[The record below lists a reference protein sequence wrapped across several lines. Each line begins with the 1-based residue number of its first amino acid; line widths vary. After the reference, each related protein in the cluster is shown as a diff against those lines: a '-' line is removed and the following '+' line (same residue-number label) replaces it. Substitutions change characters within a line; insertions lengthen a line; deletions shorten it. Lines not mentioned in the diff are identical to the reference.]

1 MSDSNWPPKSEDIL
15 MIAKSAFAQ
24 SDKDDI
30 KVLVYWDNPKLMIF
44 DPCHYAHTEYV
55 HKKYKSN
62 DRIVT
67 VSIGKQ
73 D

>member
-1 MSDSNWPPKSEDIL
+1 MTWPPTSEDIL

-44 DPCHYAHTEYV
+44 DPFHFAHTEYI

-62 DRIVT
+62 GRIVT

>member
-1 MSDSNWPPKSEDIL
+1 MTWPPTSKDIL
-15 MIAKSAFAQ
+15 SIAIHALNK

-30 KVLVYWDNPKLMIF
+30 KVLVYWDNPNLLIF
-44 DPCHYAHTEYV
+44 DPFHFAHTEYV
-55 HKKYKSN
+55 HKKYKS
-62 DRIVT
+62 DGRTVT